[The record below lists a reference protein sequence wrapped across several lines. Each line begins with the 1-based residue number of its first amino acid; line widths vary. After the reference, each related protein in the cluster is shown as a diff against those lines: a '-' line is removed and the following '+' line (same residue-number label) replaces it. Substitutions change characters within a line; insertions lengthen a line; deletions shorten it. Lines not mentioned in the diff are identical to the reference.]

1 MLISPK
7 QALALELKLNKSQ
20 YKKEWIKLGDCL
32 YNWRLN
38 PKYNK
43 IQGELSYKVTTQQ
56 MEWIKENIISGVL
69 SDKCYTLIENKL
81 NNNKEFRELDIE
93 KKRCLKTEI

>member
-43 IQGELSYKVTTQQ
+43 IQGELFYKVTTEQ
-56 MEWIKENIISGVL
+56 MKWIKENIVEDDL
-69 SDKCYTLIENKL
+69 KDKYYLLIEN
-81 NNNKEFRELDIE
+81 NNDV
-93 KKRCLKTEI
+93 

>member
-20 YKKEWIKLGDCL
+20 YGIEWIKLGDCL

-81 NNNKEFRELDIE
+81 NDNKDLDIE
-93 KKRCLKTEI
+93 NNNDV

>member
-20 YKKEWIKLGDCL
+20 YGIEWIKLGDCL

-43 IQGELSYKVTTQQ
+43 IQGELFYKVTTEQ
-56 MEWIKENIISGVL
+56 MKWIKENIVEDDL
-69 SDKCYTLIENKL
+69 KDKYYLLIEN
-81 NNNKEFRELDIE
+81 NNDV
-93 KKRCLKTEI
+93 

>member
-43 IQGELSYKVTTQQ
+43 IQGELFYKVTTQQ
-56 MEWIKENIISGVL
+56 MKWIKENIVEDDL
-69 SDKCYTLIENKL
+69 KDKYYLLIEN
-81 NNNKEFRELDIE
+81 NNDV
-93 KKRCLKTEI
+93 